1 MRKGDVLFIV
11 LLLIETIFIYL
22 GVGFI
27 LMNLNVAEWGM
38 IGRGALV
45 VLIAA
50 NTVYSVK
57 SRE

>member
-1 MRKGDVLFIV
+1 MRKVDVLFIL

-22 GVGFI
+22 TVGFI

-50 NTVYSVK
+50 NVVYSIK
-57 SRE
+57 NKG